1 MSSQSD
7 TNGAPAEFRLSAYSY
22 SLPDGLIAHA
32 PAAKRDHSRLLV
44 LKKST
49 ASISH
54 RSFFELPE
62 ILEPGDL
69 LVVNETKVVPAA
81 LSGRKASGGK
91 VELLVLNPA
100 RQAVDSETAARA
112 CLAKSSKWLKPGTI
126 IVLDKPR
133 ASANGGGADLASSCR
148 AEVQVVENIGN
159 GRVVI
164 DFRVPDDSFFDFLQ
178 EFGRPPLPPYIK
190 NAQRDL
196 HKDRERYQT
205 VYSTTPGSVAAPT
218 AGLHFTERLIGEL
231 KDKDIDIAKIVLHVG
246 PGTFIPVRTD
256 DIRDHRMEPE
266 FYDIP
271 KAAADQINTAVK
283 SGHRII
289 AVGTTSFRALESATG
304 TDGLVEE
311 RRASTDLFVY
321 PGYKPKLI
329 RALVTNFH
337 LPESTLFM
345 LVCALGGTDFMKKA
359 YAEAINLKYFF
370 YSYGDACL
378 ILE

>member
-7 TNGAPAEFRLSAYSY
+7 TNGAPTEFRLSAYSY
-22 SLPDGLIAHA
+22 SLPEELIAHA
-32 PAAKRDHSRLLV
+32 PAAERDHSRLLV

-69 LVVNETKVVPAA
+69 LIVNETKVVPAA
-81 LSGRKASGGK
+81 LSGRKTTGGK
-91 VELLVLNPA
+91 VELLAVNPA
-100 RQAVDSETAARA
+100 QQALDSETAVRA
-112 CLAKSSKWLKPGTI
+112 CMAKSSKWLKPGTV
-126 IVLDKPR
+126 IVLDRPP
-133 ASANGGGADLASSCR
+133 ASENAVRNPIFSDR
-148 AEVQVVENIGN
+148 AEVQVVENLGN
-159 GRVVI
+159 GRVI
-164 DFRVPDDSFFDFLQ
+164 IAFRVPDDSFFDFLQ

-218 AGLHFTERLIGEL
+218 AGLHFTERLIWEL

-256 DIRDHRMEPE
+256 DIRDHKMEPE

-271 KAAADQINTAVK
+271 EAAAGQINTAVK
-283 SGHRII
+283 SGRRII

-329 RALVTNFH
+329 GALITNFH

-345 LVCALGGTDFMKKA
+345 LVCALGGTEFMKKA